1 MPNLKNI
8 ALITGASSGIG
19 SSIAKLIAKNGFSVC
34 LGARSINKL
43 DKLVE
48 EIKSVGGDAHSYYLD
63 LLDDN
68 SINKFINNV
77 SAIGNVNILIN
88 NSGLGKFDKI
98 ENVSLEDWDEMIN
111 VNLRGSFILSKAFIP
126 IMKQNESGNIVF
138 INSVAGRHGY
148 PYSSGYVA
156 SKFGLR
162 GLADS
167 LRNELRPYNIKVTS
181 IYPGAVDSYFWENVK
196 ASFPREEMMN
206 TEEIAETVLFSIQKT
221 GIGALEDI
229 VIRRTKG
236 DF

>member
-19 SSIAKLIAKNGFSVC
+19 SSIAKLFAKNGFLVC

-48 EIKSVGGDAHSYYLD
+48 EIKSVGGDAHSFYLD

-68 SINKFINNV
+68 SIKKFINNV

-196 ASFPREEMMN
+196 ASFPREDMMN

>member
-1 MPNLKNI
+1 MKKI

-19 SSIAKLIAKNGFSVC
+19 SSIAKLFAKNGITVC
-34 LGARSINKL
+34 LGARSTNKL
-43 DKLVE
+43 KKLVE
-48 EIKSVGGDAHSYYLD
+48 EINSFGGDSYSYYLD

-68 SINKFINNV
+68 SVNKFINNV
-77 SAIGNVNILIN
+77 NTIGEVDILIN

-98 ENVSLEDWDEMIN
+98 ETASLKDWDEMMN
-111 VNLRGSFILSKAFIP
+111 VNLRGSFIMSKAFIP
-126 IMKQNESGNIVF
+126 KMKQNNSGNIVF
-138 INSVAGRHGY
+138 INSVAGKHGY
-148 PYSSGYVA
+148 PYSAGYVA

-167 LRNELRPYNIKVTS
+167 LRNELRSYNIKVTS

-196 ASFPREEMMN
+196 ADFPRDEMMN
-206 TEEIAETVLFSIQKT
+206 IDEIAETALFSIQKL
-221 GIGALEDI
+221 GVGVLEDI

>member
-19 SSIAKLIAKNGFSVC
+19 SSIAKLFAKNGFLVC

-48 EIKSVGGDAHSYYLD
+48 EIKSVGGDAHSFYLD

-68 SINKFINNV
+68 SIKKFINNV

-167 LRNELRPYNIKVTS
+167 LRNELRPFNIKVTS

-196 ASFPREEMMN
+196 ASFPREDMMN

>member
-1 MPNLKNI
+1 LKKI

-19 SSIAKLIAKNGFSVC
+19 SSIAKLFAKNGITVC
-34 LGARSINKL
+34 LGARSTNKL
-43 DKLVE
+43 KKLVE
-48 EIKSVGGDAHSYYLD
+48 EINSFGGDSYSYYLD

-68 SINKFINNV
+68 SVNKFINNV
-77 SAIGNVNILIN
+77 NTIGEVDILIN

-98 ENVSLEDWDEMIN
+98 ETASLKDWDEMMN
-111 VNLRGSFILSKAFIP
+111 VNLRGSFIMSKAFIP
-126 IMKQNESGNIVF
+126 KMKQNNSGNIVF
-138 INSVAGRHGY
+138 INSVAGKHGY
-148 PYSSGYVA
+148 PYSAGYVA

-167 LRNELRPYNIKVTS
+167 LRNELRSYNIKVTS

-196 ASFPREEMMN
+196 ADFPRDEMMN
-206 TEEIAETVLFSIQKT
+206 IDEIAETALFSIQKL
-221 GIGALEDI
+221 GVGVLEDI

>member
-19 SSIAKLIAKNGFSVC
+19 SSIAKLFAKNGYSVC

-48 EIKSVGGDAHSYYLD
+48 EIKSVGGDAHSFYLD

-68 SINKFINNV
+68 SIKKFINNV

-167 LRNELRPYNIKVTS
+167 LRNELRPFNIKVTS

>member
-8 ALITGASSGIG
+8 ALISGASSGIG
-19 SSIAKLIAKNGFSVC
+19 SSIAKLFAKNGYLVC

-48 EIKSVGGDAHSYYLD
+48 EIKSVGGDAHSFYLD

-68 SINKFINNV
+68 SIKKFINNV

-167 LRNELRPYNIKVTS
+167 LRNELRPFNIKVTS

-196 ASFPREEMMN
+196 ASFPREDMMN